1 MKRLTS
7 ILKGR
12 FWAATISKKILLIV
26 AACSLL
32 SLGLITGSSVYREY
46 QIVSQRESDKLSSMA
61 GLLAGNTV
69 AAVRFEDN
77 ITATEHLSSL
87 RGETNI
93 TCAAIYQTDGQVF
106 AKFQRD
112 ASCEIPEAPTRFGA
126 KASPST
132 FTYSQEIELN
142 GVVIGTILLQ
152 SDNGE
157 LLSQL
162 LTSLTINTI
171 ILIVS
176 LTVSILLARRLVPLI
191 TRPIEDLANLA
202 HRVSEDRNYQLRAK
216 KQNND
221 EIGMLVDSINF
232 MLSTVRQRDQAI
244 NETNRNLEQL
254 VADRTAKLV
263 SAREKAEN
271 ALEAKSDFLATM
283 SHELRTPM
291 NAIIGMS
298 SVLQF
303 EDLDESRARQIEV
316 IKRSSVNLLDLI
328 NDILDFSKIEANRLE
343 LENNPFDLVACVEE
357 AMDISAAAKK
367 NNRLVYCTNFEPSL
381 PSHIKGDVTR
391 LRQILV
397 NLLSNAF
404 KFTESGSVTIEA
416 THIPADRSRGERLR
430 LSVHDT
436 GIGIPK
442 DRQESIF
449 ESFTQ
454 ANRAT
459 SRQYGGTGLGL
470 TISYRLALAM
480 GGDIRVESEP
490 GKGST
495 FHLTLPIQ
503 RIESLNGQIGKP
515 LELTT
520 PVSIRLRDLPPVLE
534 ASLRQNLETWNCK
547 VLTAKD
553 PAQIPADLTFSSAI
567 SDDEFRAVEKATRLN
582 NYEHVVLLAHA
593 DHSILIR
600 KTTGAP
606 VLTLPIRSRDLRNT
620 LLKYAD
626 TTEAPRYDA
635 TTPFGSYPTEK
646 WANLKILLAEDNELS
661 RNVFLHHMELIGL
674 DIETA
679 TNGKIACDLVKK
691 NDYDIIF
698 MDVRMPLKDGLTAA
712 REIRDTH
719 SSSRPQ
725 PWIVGFTA
733 NTEPEA
739 LLEIEKAGMDDYLAK
754 PAMIS
759 NIADAINRFTFQ
771 KTSGGPSALKDA

>member
-1 MKRLTS
+1 MNRLTT

-12 FWAATISKKILLIV
+12 FGAATISRKILFIV

-32 SLGLITGSSVYREY
+32 SLGLITGSSIYREY
-46 QIVSQRESDKLSSMA
+46 QIVSQRENDKLSSMA

-69 AAVRFEDN
+69 AAIRFEDS
-77 ITATEHLSSL
+77 ITAQEHLSTL
-87 RGETNI
+87 RGEKNI
-93 TCAAIYQTDGQVF
+93 TCAAIYGTDGQVF

-112 ASCEIPEAPTRFGA
+112 KSGKIPDAPTRFGA
-126 KASPST
+126 KATPTT

-142 GVVIGTILLQ
+142 GTVIGTILLQ
-152 SDNGE
+152 SDNSE

-162 LTSLTINTI
+162 LTSLLINAS

-176 LTVSILLARRLVPLI
+176 LTISILLAKRLVPLI

-202 HRVSEDRNYQLRAK
+202 QRVSEDRNYQLRAK

-263 SAREKAEN
+263 NARENAEN

-298 SVLQF
+298 SVLEF
-303 EDLDESRARQIEV
+303 EDLDENRARQIEI
-316 IKRSSVNLLDLI
+316 IKRSSLNLLDLI

-343 LENNPFDLVACVEE
+343 LENSPFDLVACVEE
-357 AMDISAAAKK
+357 AMDISSAAKK

-404 KFTESGSVTIEA
+404 KFTESGSVRIEA
-416 THIPADRSRGERLR
+416 AHIPADRNRGERLR
-430 LSVHDT
+430 LSVQDT

-480 GGDIRVESEP
+480 GGDIKVESEP

-515 LELTT
+515 LEFST
-520 PVSIRLRDLPPVLE
+520 PVTVRLRDLPPVLE
-534 ASLRQNLETWNCK
+534 SSLSKSLKAWNCK
-547 VLTAKD
+547 VLTSQD
-553 PAQIPADLTFSSAI
+553 PAQIPADITLASAI
-567 SDDEFRAVEKATRLN
+567 SEDEFRAVEKATRLD

-606 VLTLPIRSRDLRNT
+606 VLTLPIRNRDLRNT
-620 LLKYAD
+620 LLKHANI
-626 TTEAPRYDA
+626 TEAPRDNA
-635 TTPFGSYPTEK
+635 TSPFSSYPSKK
-646 WANLKILLAEDNELS
+646 WAKLKILLAEDNELS

-679 TNGKIACDLVKK
+679 VNGKIACELVKK
-691 NDYDIIF
+691 YDYDIIF
-698 MDVRMPLKDGLTAA
+698 MDVRMPLKDGLTAS

-754 PAMIS
+754 PATIS
-759 NIADAINRFTFQ
+759 NIADAINRSTSQ
-771 KTSGGPSALKDA
+771 KRRSGPSALKDA